1 MSREFREIK
10 SFTIINI
17 TLYTLYLLMYQ
28 VLSANENVDLF
39 ALSLADLLEVKVNI
53 SSKNTE
59 TIRESSSSV
68 TVFTQHDIAELGIGN
83 WSGLLNQVP
92 GFYNMMNAVEGNQ
105 SHIIIRGHAQKYANT
120 LLLLINGHRINDDYT
135 GGINYLIRYME
146 LADVKRVEIIRGP
159 GSAIYGSNAYSG
171 VINIITQS
179 QNRVAFSVGEFNTKK
194 LLVSYTH
201 KVKNWQLGATLSH
214 YQDDGDFFTDVF
226 DRSALQT
233 TTKDPHDATQLRIY
247 LQNDNTQVFGQYLGS
262 DRKDYYL
269 FRRLRDGVT
278 EQDLRHQLL
287 GFHHNIHKTEDVSLD
302 FSGGY
307 QKGKRKSLTAL
318 EPKGEAPFEKVDFL
332 FGEYLTYRSYNIA
345 IDGKYQW
352 DELLLLNAG
361 FSYVS
366 SQVPDAFLQSNFD
379 LYGDF
384 ELLPQVKTFNQDE
397 QRIVLDK
404 NRIITSAY
412 VQAQWKLNGNI
423 NLTSGLRYDGYN
435 DVDNVLMP
443 RLGMIYQLD
452 NQQTI
457 KILYGEGYRAP
468 SLGDLY
474 DEESGLTIGSQT
486 LNASEIKTLELA
498 YFLSFSRG
506 EVSTT
511 IFHNKQSNLIGFKP
525 DAFDNQVLDNVANND
540 AIGLEFTWLWQPIT
554 SIRVKGSITH
564 LLKNKTVIGESLR
577 LPTSEQISPKTYM
590 NYSLDYKK
598 QAWSFNINGTLRTS
612 VNVLDDDSALWL
624 INSHVQWQVSNQ
636 SKFMLTVKNLTDE
649 DYATSSYSIIG
660 SDSQN
665 QPVQE
670 YPARGRQAMLTYGY
684 EF

>member
-1 MSREFREIK
+1 MS
-10 SFTIINI
+10 
-17 TLYTLYLLMYQ
+17 Q
-28 VLSANENVDLF
+28 ALSANENVDLF

-83 WSGLLNQVP
+83 WSDLLNQVP

-247 LQNDNTQVFGQYLGS
+247 LQNDNTQVFGQYLESG
-262 DRKDYYL
+262 RKDYYL

-287 GFHHNIHKTEDVSLD
+287 GFHHNIHETEDVSLD

-307 QKGKRKSLTAL
+307 QKGQRKSLTAL
-318 EPKGEAPFEKVDFL
+318 EPNGEAPFEKVDFL
-332 FGEYLTYRSYNIA
+332 FGEYLTYKSYNIA

-361 FSYVS
+361 LSYVS

-412 VQAQWKLNGNI
+412 VQAQWKLNGKI

-452 NQQTI
+452 NQQTL
-457 KILYGEGYRAP
+457 KLLYGEGYRAP

-486 LNASEIKTLELA
+486 LNASEIKTFELA
-498 YFLSFSRG
+498 YFLSLSRG
-506 EVSTT
+506 EISTT

-525 DAFDNQVLDNVANND
+525 DASDNQVLDNVANND

-598 QAWSFNINGTLRTS
+598 QAWSFNLNGTLRTS

-649 DYATSSYSIIG
+649 DYATSSYSVIG